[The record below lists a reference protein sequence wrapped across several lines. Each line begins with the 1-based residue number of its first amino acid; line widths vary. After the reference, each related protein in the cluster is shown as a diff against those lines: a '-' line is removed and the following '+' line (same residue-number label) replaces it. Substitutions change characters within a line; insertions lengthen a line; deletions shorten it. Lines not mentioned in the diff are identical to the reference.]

1 MGYQRKKYHSGL
13 TYQQECELCHTV
25 VRYTDKIL
33 GFRPW
38 YADGFVYCP
47 TCEKP
52 LRHNEK
58 YAIDPETG
66 EYLNLNGPTVV
77 SNTKTSSSAP
87 SDNPGKSL
95 AKFCSECGRK
105 FEEGEKFCPECGKV
119 R

>member
-33 GFRPW
+33 DFRPW

-58 YAIDPETG
+58 YAIDPDTG
-66 EYLNLNGPTVV
+66 EYLNLSKPTVV
-77 SNTKTSSSAP
+77 SNTKTSSSATKPP
-87 SDNPGKSL
+87 SIIIEFPISTVSTKKSPPFR
-95 AKFCSECGRK
+95 FCYSITHA
-105 FEEGEKFCPECGKV
+105 
-119 R
+119 

>member
-13 TYQQECELCHTV
+13 TYQQECELCHTI

-33 GFRPW
+33 DFRPW

-47 TCEKP
+47 NCEKP
-52 LRHNEK
+52 LRHNER
-58 YAIDPETG
+58 YAINPETG
-66 EYLNLNGPTVV
+66 EYL
-77 SNTKTSSSAP
+77 SSASVAGGSKQP
-87 SDNPGKSL
+87 SAQGGTGTL

-105 FEEGEKFCPECGKV
+105 FEDGEKFCPTCGKG